1 MKEIV
6 GTYNNIR
13 FIKTEALENFFLS
26 KIIKKKG
33 KQLNNFL
40 WMFCLDCFKGQVD
53 IMLSAVV
60 VISLFCGYQWLGNTI
75 TVSAFFTI

>member
-6 GTYNNIR
+6 GTFNNIR
-13 FIKTEALENFFLS
+13 FIKMEALENFFLS

-40 WMFCLDCFKGQVD
+40 WMFCLD
-53 IMLSAVV
+53 
-60 VISLFCGYQWLGNTI
+60 
-75 TVSAFFTI
+75 